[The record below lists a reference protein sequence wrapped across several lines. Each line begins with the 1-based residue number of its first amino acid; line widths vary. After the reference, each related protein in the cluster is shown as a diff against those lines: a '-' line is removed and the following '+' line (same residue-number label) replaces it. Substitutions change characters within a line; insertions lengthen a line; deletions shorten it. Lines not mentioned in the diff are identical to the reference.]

1 MAAQTGQGCALAAGL
16 ATVGTLFVAGVG
28 PISTGAALLAL
39 VALAGSWLAD
49 NGLLAT
55 LVGVALFG
63 AVLLAGVQGAST
75 ATVLAGGVGTVLAW
89 TFAHSA
95 LELRDDLGE
104 ARSRR
109 LELSHTAGTTGLVA
123 GAAVVAAVLFRASS
137 FELPP
142 LALAA
147 LVLAGVALTAA
158 LRR

>member
-1 MAAQTGQGCALAAGL
+1 MASETGQWCVLAAGI
-16 ATVGTLFVAGVG
+16 ATVGTLFTAGIGPLSTGAGVVALVVLAG
-28 PISTGAALLAL
+28 SWIADSGSLANLTGAALFAE
-39 VALAGSWLAD
+39 
-49 NGLLAT
+49 
-55 LVGVALFG
+55 
-63 AVLLAGVQGAST
+63 VLLAGVQGAST
-75 ATVLAGGVGTVLAW
+75 TTVLAAGVGTVLAW

-109 LELSHTAGTTGLVA
+109 LELSHTAGTTALVA
-123 GAAVVAAVLFRASS
+123 GAAIVAAVLFRASS

>member
-1 MAAQTGQGCALAAGL
+1 MA
-16 ATVGTLFVAGVG
+16 
-28 PISTGAALLAL
+28 
-39 VALAGSWLAD
+39 
-49 NGLLAT
+49 N
-55 LVGVALFG
+55 LVGAALFG

-75 ATVLAGGVGTVLAW
+75 TTVLAGGVGTVLAW

>member
-1 MAAQTGQGCALAAGL
+1 MAPQTGQGCALAAGL
-16 ATVGTLFVAGVG
+16 ATVGTLFVAGIG
-28 PISTGAALLAL
+28 PLSTAAALLAL

-49 NGLLAT
+49 NGLLAN
-55 LVGVALFG
+55 LVGAALFG

-75 ATVLAGGVGTVLAW
+75 TTVLAGGVGTVLAW

>member
-1 MAAQTGQGCALAAGL
+1 MQTETGQACALAAGL
-16 ATVGTLFVAGVG
+16 ATAGTLFVAGIG
-28 PISTGAALLAL
+28 PLSTGAALVAL
-39 VALAGSWLAD
+39 VALTGSWLAD
-49 NGLLAT
+49 NGLLAN
-55 LVGVALFG
+55 LVGAALFG

-75 ATVLAGGVGTVLAW
+75 TTVLAGGVGTVLAW

-104 ARSRR
+104 ARSHR